1 MTVASPSIGP
11 LFDPRLPAAR
21 ESSRR
26 LAALLRREQH
36 GIGDFLVALA
46 EFDRERLW
54 ARLGHA
60 NLFAYL
66 HHDLGLSNAAAY
78 HRRVAAELIQR
89 FPEVVEPLG
98 DGRLSVTR
106 VVDLARV
113 MTEDNRSEAL
123 ARFCQEPRR
132 AA

>member
-1 MTVASPSIGP
+1 MTLASPAIGP
-11 LFDPRLPAAR
+11 LFDPRLTAAR

-26 LAALLRREQH
+26 LLDLLRREQH

-46 EFDRERLW
+46 DFDREKLFL
-54 ARLGHA
+54 RLGHA
-60 NLFAYL
+60 NLFSFL
-66 HHDLGLSNAAAY
+66 HHDLGLPNAAAF
-78 HRRVAAELIQR
+78 HRKVAAELIQR

-98 DGRLSVTR
+98 DGRLSITR

-113 MTEDNRSEAL
+113 MTEDNRTEAL
-123 ARFCQEPRR
+123 ARFCQGPRR